1 MIPIQIEAEIARLQ
15 QQQADQKKH
24 WLRWGL
30 ASNAVAV
37 ALCAV
42 VLIKVA
48 LTGADPAPPMIFIVL
63 TFMFFGSAFTTAA
76 RPLALPW
83 FRSRQNGRVAP

>member
-1 MIPIQIEAEIARLQ
+1 MIPMQIEAEIARLQ

-37 ALCAV
+37 TLCAV

-63 TFMFFGSAFTTAA
+63 TFIFFGSAFTTAA
-76 RPLALPW
+76 RPPALRW
-83 FRSRQNGRVAP
+83 FRSR